1 MTSISGA
8 RVDVWSRQYEI
19 RQEVRFR
26 PPLHVSQ
33 PSAAFILL
41 PFVCKDN
48 IDFKEK
54 GSFKDKY
61 CMIKRRRDGLFLLG
75 ILDELFPA
83 AMGESLLIE
92 ISPNVCLWFH
102 SELQSQLSS
111 LHL

>member
-1 MTSISGA
+1 M
-8 RVDVWSRQYEI
+8 WSRQYEI
-19 RQEVRFR
+19 RQEVRFCS
-26 PPLHVSQ
+26 PLHVSQ

-61 CMIKRRRDGLFLLG
+61 CMIIRRRDGLFLLG

-92 ISPNVCLWFH
+92 VSPNVCLWFH